1 MTIKFGTD
9 GIRGPVESKITPEVC
24 LRIGHAAG
32 LVLKEMGW
40 ETVLIGKDTRVSGY
54 MLESALQAG
63 FIAAGVNVR
72 LLGPLPTPGVAYLT
86 RSLRNQFG
94 LVISASHNDYLDNGI
109 KLFAGTG
116 EKISK
121 DAEKKIEKLLAG
133 DLQPVKTAELGKAQ
147 RFDESGDR
155 YIEFCKS
162 TVPPDVS
169 FGSLRIVLDCANG
182 ACYKVTP
189 SILRELGAEVIT
201 IGTEPDGY
209 NINHDCGS
217 THPERAQEEVIK
229 HRADFGIAL
238 DGDGDRVVLID
249 RKGNILDGDDI
260 MYILAYAN
268 PNRTGPWSGIIGT
281 ALTNLG
287 FEEGVKK
294 LGYKFKRA
302 DVGDKYV
309 SQMLQKEGWMLGGEP
324 SGHIICRDLVSTGDG
339 TIAAL
344 KVISSL
350 LILEKDPE
358 DILRNYAKMPQTNV
372 NVAVENKDILSDS
385 DIQKKIKEIQS
396 DLTVGRVLVRPSG
409 TESKIRVMIE
419 SDDEITATKYAKDIA
434 ANVEV
439 EEDSGF
445 TRIITPTKPK
455 INPNICLSV
464 TFSFNQKKAI
474 IIVLNAVVAFNI
486 ARILESA
493 PKLPNEKR
501 VKGIALLVIART
513 NECFHVDES
522 NEKYFFLNKI
532 GRKTEDAMNN
542 RI

>member
-1 MTIKFGTD
+1 MKFGTD
-9 GIRGPVESKITPEVC
+9 GFRGPADTVITPEFC
-24 LRIGHAAG
+24 LSLGFHTGSIIKAKGYDS
-32 LVLKEMGW
+32 VI
-40 ETVLIGKDTRVSGY
+40 IGKDTRVSGY

-94 LVISASHNDYLDNGI
+94 LVISASHNNYLDNGI

-133 DLQPVKTAELGKAQ
+133 DLKPVKTAELGKAQ

-169 FGSLRIVLDCANG
+169 FESLRVVLDCANG
-182 ACYKVTP
+182 ACYKVSP
-189 SILRELGAEVIT
+189 SILRELGAEVIP

-209 NINHDCGS
+209 NINHECGS

-229 HRADFGIAL
+229 QRADFGIAL

-268 PNRTGPWSGIIGT
+268 PNRTGPWSGIVGT
-281 ALTNLG
+281 AMSNLG
-287 FEEGVKK
+287 FEEGVRK

-302 DVGDKYV
+302 DVGDKHV
-309 SQMLQKEGWMLGGEP
+309 SQLLQKEGWMLGGEP

-358 DILRNYAKMPQTNV
+358 DILSNYTKMPQVNLNV
-372 NVAVENKDILSDS
+372 EVDNKDILSDS
-385 DIQKKIKEIQS
+385 DIQKKIKEIES

-409 TESKIRVMIE
+409 TESKIRVMVE

-434 ANVEV
+434 IM
-439 EEDSGF
+439 F
-445 TRIITPTKPK
+445 
-455 INPNICLSV
+455 
-464 TFSFNQKKAI
+464 KK
-474 IIVLNAVVAFNI
+474 
-486 ARILESA
+486 
-493 PKLPNEKR
+493 
-501 VKGIALLVIART
+501 
-513 NECFHVDES
+513 
-522 NEKYFFLNKI
+522 
-532 GRKTEDAMNN
+532 
-542 RI
+542 

>member
-1 MTIKFGTD
+1 MIIKFGTD

-24 LRIGHAAG
+24 LKIGHASG
-32 LVLKEMGW
+32 LVLKDMGW

-94 LVISASHNDYLDNGI
+94 LVISASHNNYLDNGI
-109 KLFAGTG
+109 KLFDGNG
-116 EKISK
+116 EKIPK
-121 DAEKKIEKLLAG
+121 DAERKIEKLLVG
-133 DLQPVKTAELGKAQ
+133 DLKPVKTAELGKAQ

-169 FGSLRIVLDCANG
+169 FDSLRIVLDCANG
-182 ACYKVTP
+182 ACYKVSP
-189 SILRELGAEVIT
+189 SIFRELGAEVIS

-209 NINHDCGS
+209 NINYECGS
-217 THPERAQEEVIK
+217 THPEKVQEEVIK
-229 HRADFGIAL
+229 QRADFGIAL

-249 RKGNILDGDDI
+249 RKGSILDGDDI

-281 ALTNLG
+281 AMSNFG
-287 FEEGVKK
+287 FEEAVKK

-302 DVGDKYV
+302 DVGDKHV
-309 SQMLQKEGWMLGGEP
+309 NQMLKKEGWMLGGEP

-358 DILRNYAKMPQTNV
+358 DVLQNYKKMPQININV
-372 NVAVENKDILSDS
+372 DVANKDILSDAE
-385 DIQKKIKEIQS
+385 IQQKIKEIES
-396 DLTVGRVLVRPSG
+396 DLTIGRILVRPSG
-409 TESKIRVMIE
+409 TESKVRVMIE
-419 SDDEITATKYAKDIA
+419 SDDEATATKYAKDI
-434 ANVEV
+434 E
-439 EEDSGF
+439 
-445 TRIITPTKPK
+445 K
-455 INPNICLSV
+455 IL
-464 TFSFNQKKAI
+464 
-474 IIVLNAVVAFNI
+474 
-486 ARILESA
+486 
-493 PKLPNEKR
+493 KR
-501 VKGIALLVIART
+501 
-513 NECFHVDES
+513 
-522 NEKYFFLNKI
+522 
-532 GRKTEDAMNN
+532 
-542 RI
+542 

>member
-32 LVLKEMGW
+32 VILKEMGW
-40 ETVLIGKDTRVSGY
+40 DTVLIGKDTRVSGY

-94 LVISASHNDYLDNGI
+94 LVISASHNNYLDNGI

-121 DAEKKIEKLLAG
+121 EAEKKIENLLAG
-133 DLQPVKTAELGKAQ
+133 DLKPVETAELGKAQ

-162 TVPPDVS
+162 TVPSDVS
-169 FGSLRIVLDCANG
+169 FESLRIVIDCANG
-182 ACYKVTP
+182 ACYKVSP
-189 SILRELGAEVIT
+189 SIFRELGAEVIT

-209 NINHDCGS
+209 NINHECGS
-217 THPERAQEEVIK
+217 TSPERAQEEVIK
-229 HRADFGIAL
+229 QRADYGIAL

-260 MYILAYAN
+260 MYILAFAN
-268 PNRTGPWSGIIGT
+268 PNRTGPWSGIVGT
-281 ALTNLG
+281 SMTNLG
-287 FEEGVKK
+287 FEEAIKK

-309 SQMLQKEGWMLGGEP
+309 SKMLQKEGWMLGGEP

-358 DILRNYAKMPQTNV
+358 DVLSNYKKMPQINI
-372 NVAVENKDILSDS
+372 NIEVENKDIFSDA
-385 DIQKKIKEIQS
+385 DIQKKLKEVES

-409 TESKIRVMIE
+409 TESKIRVMVE
-419 SDDEITATKYAKDIA
+419 SDDEITASKYASDIA
-434 ANVEV
+434 EM
-439 EEDSGF
+439 F
-445 TRIITPTKPK
+445 
-455 INPNICLSV
+455 
-464 TFSFNQKKAI
+464 KK
-474 IIVLNAVVAFNI
+474 
-486 ARILESA
+486 
-493 PKLPNEKR
+493 
-501 VKGIALLVIART
+501 
-513 NECFHVDES
+513 
-522 NEKYFFLNKI
+522 
-532 GRKTEDAMNN
+532 
-542 RI
+542 

>member
-1 MTIKFGTD
+1 MDIKFGTD
-9 GIRGPVESKITPEVC
+9 GIRGPVESEITPEVC

-32 LVLKEMGW
+32 IVLKEMGW

-63 FIAAGVNVR
+63 FIASGVNVR

-94 LVISASHNDYLDNGI
+94 LVISASHNNYLDNGI

-121 DAEKKIEKLLAG
+121 EAEKKIEKLLTG
-133 DLQPVKTAELGKAQ
+133 DLKPVKTVELGKAQ

-169 FGSLRIVLDCANG
+169 FEALRIVLDCANG
-182 ACYKVTP
+182 ACYKVSP
-189 SILRELGAEVIT
+189 SVFRELGAEVIS
-201 IGTEPDGY
+201 IGTQPDGY
-209 NINHDCGS
+209 NINNDCGS
-217 THPERAQEEVIK
+217 TYPERAQKEVIK
-229 HRADFGIAL
+229 HRADFGISL
-238 DGDGDRVVLID
+238 DGDGDRVVMID
-249 RKGNILDGDDI
+249 RQGNILDGDDI

-268 PNRTGPWSGIIGT
+268 PNRTGPWSGIVGT
-281 ALTNLG
+281 SMTNLG
-287 FEEGVKK
+287 FEEGIKK

-309 SQMLQKEGWMLGGEP
+309 NHLLQKEGWMLGGEP

-358 DILRNYAKMPQTNV
+358 EILRNYSKMPQV
-372 NVAVENKDILSDS
+372 NINIDVKNKDILSDTK
-385 DIQKKIKEIQS
+385 IQKTIKEVES

-409 TESKIRVMIE
+409 TEDKIRVMVE
-419 SDDEITATKYAKDIA
+419 SDDKITAKKYADDIA
-434 ANVEV
+434 KM
-439 EEDSGF
+439 F
-445 TRIITPTKPK
+445 TK
-455 INPNICLSV
+455 
-464 TFSFNQKKAI
+464 
-474 IIVLNAVVAFNI
+474 
-486 ARILESA
+486 
-493 PKLPNEKR
+493 
-501 VKGIALLVIART
+501 
-513 NECFHVDES
+513 
-522 NEKYFFLNKI
+522 
-532 GRKTEDAMNN
+532 
-542 RI
+542 

>member
-9 GIRGPVESKITPEVC
+9 GIRGPVESEITPEVC

-32 LVLKEMGW
+32 VVLKEMGW

-94 LVISASHNDYLDNGI
+94 LVISASHNNYLDNGI

-133 DLQPVKTAELGKAQ
+133 DLKPVKTAELGKAQ

-169 FGSLRIVLDCANG
+169 FDSLRVVLDCANG
-182 ACYKVTP
+182 ACYKVSP
-189 SILRELGAEVIT
+189 SILRELGAEVIS

-209 NINHDCGS
+209 NINNECGS
-217 THPERAQEEVIK
+217 TYPERVQEEVIK
-229 HRADFGIAL
+229 QRADFGIAL

-249 RKGNILDGDDI
+249 RQGNILDGDDI

-268 PNRTGPWSGIIGT
+268 PNRTGPWSGIVGT
-281 ALTNLG
+281 AMTNLG

-309 SQMLQKEGWMLGGEP
+309 SQMLKKEGWMLGGEP

-350 LILEKDPE
+350 LILEKNPDE
-358 DILRNYAKMPQTNV
+358 ILRNYTKMPQININV
-372 NVAVENKDILSDS
+372 EVENKDILSDS
-385 DIQKKIKEIQS
+385 DIQKKVKEIES

-409 TESKIRVMIE
+409 TESKIRVMVE

-434 ANVEV
+434 EM
-439 EEDSGF
+439 F
-445 TRIITPTKPK
+445 
-455 INPNICLSV
+455 
-464 TFSFNQKKAI
+464 KK
-474 IIVLNAVVAFNI
+474 
-486 ARILESA
+486 
-493 PKLPNEKR
+493 
-501 VKGIALLVIART
+501 
-513 NECFHVDES
+513 
-522 NEKYFFLNKI
+522 
-532 GRKTEDAMNN
+532 
-542 RI
+542 

>member
-9 GIRGPVESKITPEVC
+9 GIRGPVESEITPEVC

-32 LVLKEMGW
+32 VVLKEMGW

-86 RSLRNQFG
+86 RSLRHQFG

-121 DAEKKIEKLLAG
+121 DAEKKIEKLLEG
-133 DLQPVKTAELGKAQ
+133 DLKPVQTAELGKAR

-162 TVPPDVS
+162 TVPADVS
-169 FGSLRIVLDCANG
+169 FESLRIVLDCANG
-182 ACYKVTP
+182 ACYKVSP
-189 SILRELGAEVIT
+189 SILRELGAEVIS

-209 NINHDCGS
+209 NINQKCGS
-217 THPERAQEEVIK
+217 TYPERAKEEVIK
-229 HRADFGIAL
+229 QRADFGIAL

-268 PNRTGPWSGIIGT
+268 PNRTGQWSGIVGT
-281 ALTNLG
+281 AMTNLG
-287 FEEGVKK
+287 FEEAVKK

-309 SQMLQKEGWMLGGEP
+309 SQMLQKKGWMLGGEP

-358 DILRNYAKMPQTNV
+358 DILRNYTKMPQININV
-372 NVAVENKDILSDS
+372 EVKNKDVLSDS
-385 DIQKKIKEIQS
+385 DIQKKIKEIES

-409 TESKIRVMIE
+409 TESKIRVMVE

-434 ANVEV
+434 TM
-439 EEDSGF
+439 F
-445 TRIITPTKPK
+445 
-455 INPNICLSV
+455 
-464 TFSFNQKKAI
+464 KK
-474 IIVLNAVVAFNI
+474 
-486 ARILESA
+486 
-493 PKLPNEKR
+493 
-501 VKGIALLVIART
+501 
-513 NECFHVDES
+513 
-522 NEKYFFLNKI
+522 
-532 GRKTEDAMNN
+532 
-542 RI
+542 

>member
-32 LVLKEMGW
+32 AVLKDMGW

-94 LVISASHNDYLDNGI
+94 LVISASHNNYLDNGI

-121 DAEKKIEKLLAG
+121 DAEKKIEKLLSG
-133 DLQPVKTAELGKAQ
+133 DLKPVKTAELGKAQ

-169 FGSLRIVLDCANG
+169 FESLRIVLDCANG
-182 ACYKVTP
+182 ACYKVSP
-189 SILRELGAEVIT
+189 SILRELGAEVIS

-209 NINHDCGS
+209 NINHECGS
-217 THPERAQEEVIK
+217 THPERVQEEVIK
-229 HRADFGIAL
+229 QRADFGIAL

-268 PNRTGPWSGIIGT
+268 PNRTGPWSGIVGT
-281 ALTNLG
+281 AMTNLG

-350 LILEKDPE
+350 LILEKDPK
-358 DILRNYAKMPQTNV
+358 DVLHNYSKMPQININV
-372 NVAVENKDILSDS
+372 DVENKDILSDS
-385 DIQKKIKEIQS
+385 EIQKKLKEVES

-409 TESKIRVMIE
+409 TESMIRIMVE
-419 SDDEITATKYAKDIA
+419 SDDEITAKKYAKDIA
-434 ANVEV
+434 QM
-439 EEDSGF
+439 F
-445 TRIITPTKPK
+445 
-455 INPNICLSV
+455 
-464 TFSFNQKKAI
+464 KK
-474 IIVLNAVVAFNI
+474 
-486 ARILESA
+486 
-493 PKLPNEKR
+493 
-501 VKGIALLVIART
+501 
-513 NECFHVDES
+513 
-522 NEKYFFLNKI
+522 
-532 GRKTEDAMNN
+532 
-542 RI
+542 

>member
-63 FIAAGVNVR
+63 FIASGVNVR

-209 NINHDCGS
+209 NINYDCGS

-268 PNRTGPWSGIIGT
+268 PNRTGPWSGIVGT

-358 DILRNYAKMPQTNV
+358 DILRNYAKIPQTNV
-372 NVAVENKDILSDS
+372 NVAVKNKDILSDS

-434 ANVEV
+434 AM
-439 EEDSGF
+439 F
-445 TRIITPTKPK
+445 
-455 INPNICLSV
+455 
-464 TFSFNQKKAI
+464 KK
-474 IIVLNAVVAFNI
+474 
-486 ARILESA
+486 
-493 PKLPNEKR
+493 
-501 VKGIALLVIART
+501 
-513 NECFHVDES
+513 
-522 NEKYFFLNKI
+522 
-532 GRKTEDAMNN
+532 
-542 RI
+542 

>member
-1 MTIKFGTD
+1 MSIKFGTD

-32 LVLKEMGW
+32 IVLKEMGW
-40 ETVLIGKDTRVSGY
+40 GTVLIGKDTRVSGY

-94 LVISASHNDYLDNGI
+94 LVISASHNNYLDNGI
-109 KLFAGTG
+109 KLFTGNG

-121 DAEKKIEKLLAG
+121 DTENKIEKLLAG
-133 DLQPVKTAELGKAQ
+133 DLKPVKTAELGKAR

-162 TVPPDVS
+162 TVPSDVS
-169 FGSLRIVLDCANG
+169 FEALRVVIDCANG

-189 SILRELGAEVIT
+189 EIFRELGAEVIT
-201 IGTEPDGY
+201 IGTEPDGF
-209 NINHDCGS
+209 NINQECGS
-217 THPERAQEEVIK
+217 THPERVKEEVIK
-229 HRADFGIAL
+229 QRADYGIAL
-238 DGDGDRVVLID
+238 DGDGDRVVLVD

-281 ALTNLG
+281 LMTNLG
-287 FEEGVKK
+287 FEEGIKK

-302 DVGDKYV
+302 DVGDKHV
-309 SQMLQKEGWMLGGEP
+309 SQMLQKEGWLLGGES

-358 DILRNYAKMPQTNV
+358 EILRNYTKKPQIMINV
-372 NVAVENKDILSDS
+372 EVDNKDILSDS
-385 DIQKKIKEIQS
+385 DIQKKIKEIES

-409 TESKIRVMIE
+409 TESKIRVMVE
-419 SDDEITATKYAKDIA
+419 SDDEISSAKYAKDIA
-434 ANVEV
+434 KML
-439 EEDSGF
+439 G
-445 TRIITPTKPK
+445 
-455 INPNICLSV
+455 
-464 TFSFNQKKAI
+464 
-474 IIVLNAVVAFNI
+474 
-486 ARILESA
+486 
-493 PKLPNEKR
+493 
-501 VKGIALLVIART
+501 
-513 NECFHVDES
+513 
-522 NEKYFFLNKI
+522 
-532 GRKTEDAMNN
+532 
-542 RI
+542 

>member
-1 MTIKFGTD
+1 MKQATQ
-9 GIRGPVESKITPEVC
+9 ITPEVC

-32 LVLKEMGW
+32 IVLKDMGW

-63 FIAAGVNVR
+63 FIASGVNVR

-121 DAEKKIEKLLAG
+121 DAEKKIEKLLEG
-133 DLQPVKTAELGKAQ
+133 DLKPVPTAELGKAR

-162 TVPPDVS
+162 TVPADVS
-169 FGSLRIVLDCANG
+169 FDSLRIVLDCANG
-182 ACYKVTP
+182 ACYKVSP
-189 SILRELGAEVIT
+189 SVLRELGAEVIC
-201 IGTEPDGY
+201 IGTDPDGY
-209 NINHDCGS
+209 NINHQCGS
-217 THPERAQEEVIK
+217 THPERAQDEVIK
-229 HRADFGIAL
+229 QRADFGIAL

-249 RKGNILDGDDI
+249 KEGNILDGDDI
-260 MYILAYAN
+260 MYILAFAN
-268 PNRTGPWSGIIGT
+268 PNRTGPWSGIVGT
-281 ALTNLG
+281 VMTNLG

-339 TIAAL
+339 TIAAI

-350 LILEKDPE
+350 LILEKDPSE
-358 DILRNYAKMPQTNV
+358 ILRNYTKMPQINISV
-372 NVAVENKDILSDS
+372 RVANKDILSDS
-385 DIQKKIKEIQS
+385 QIQQKIKEIES
-396 DLTVGRVLVRPSG
+396 DLTVGRVLVRASG
-409 TESKIRVMIE
+409 TENKIRVMVE
-419 SDDEITATKYAKDIA
+419 SDDAATASKYAKDIA
-434 ANVEV
+434 QM
-439 EEDSGF
+439 F
-445 TRIITPTKPK
+445 TK
-455 INPNICLSV
+455 
-464 TFSFNQKKAI
+464 
-474 IIVLNAVVAFNI
+474 
-486 ARILESA
+486 
-493 PKLPNEKR
+493 
-501 VKGIALLVIART
+501 
-513 NECFHVDES
+513 
-522 NEKYFFLNKI
+522 
-532 GRKTEDAMNN
+532 
-542 RI
+542 

>member
-358 DILRNYAKMPQTNV
+358 DILRNYAKIPQTNV

-385 DIQKKIKEIQS
+385 DVQKKIKEIQS

-434 ANVEV
+434 AM
-439 EEDSGF
+439 F
-445 TRIITPTKPK
+445 
-455 INPNICLSV
+455 
-464 TFSFNQKKAI
+464 KK
-474 IIVLNAVVAFNI
+474 
-486 ARILESA
+486 
-493 PKLPNEKR
+493 
-501 VKGIALLVIART
+501 
-513 NECFHVDES
+513 
-522 NEKYFFLNKI
+522 
-532 GRKTEDAMNN
+532 
-542 RI
+542 

>member
-1 MTIKFGTD
+1 MSIKFGTD

-32 LVLKEMGW
+32 IVLKEMGW
-40 ETVLIGKDTRVSGY
+40 GTVLIGKDTRVSGY

-94 LVISASHNDYLDNGI
+94 LVISASHNNYLDNGI
-109 KLFAGTG
+109 KLFTGNG

-121 DAEKKIEKLLAG
+121 DTENKIEKLLAG
-133 DLQPVKTAELGKAQ
+133 DLKPVKTAELGKAR

-162 TVPPDVS
+162 TVPSDVS
-169 FGSLRIVLDCANG
+169 FEALRVVIDCANG

-189 SILRELGAEVIT
+189 EIFRELGAEVIT
-201 IGTEPDGY
+201 IGTEPDGF
-209 NINHDCGS
+209 NINQECGS
-217 THPERAQEEVIK
+217 THPERIKKEVIK
-229 HRADFGIAL
+229 QRADYGIAL

-281 ALTNLG
+281 LMTNLG
-287 FEEGVKK
+287 FEEGIKK

-309 SQMLQKEGWMLGGEP
+309 SQMLKKEGWMLGGES

-358 DILRNYAKMPQTNV
+358 EILRNYTKKPQIMINV
-372 NVAVENKDILSDS
+372 EVDNKDILSDS
-385 DIQKKIKEIQS
+385 DIQKKIKEIES

-409 TESKIRVMIE
+409 TESKIRVMVE
-419 SDDEITATKYAKDIA
+419 SDDEISSAKYAKDIA
-434 ANVEV
+434 KML
-439 EEDSGF
+439 G
-445 TRIITPTKPK
+445 
-455 INPNICLSV
+455 
-464 TFSFNQKKAI
+464 
-474 IIVLNAVVAFNI
+474 
-486 ARILESA
+486 
-493 PKLPNEKR
+493 
-501 VKGIALLVIART
+501 
-513 NECFHVDES
+513 
-522 NEKYFFLNKI
+522 
-532 GRKTEDAMNN
+532 
-542 RI
+542 

>member
-1 MTIKFGTD
+1 MSIKFGTD
-9 GIRGPVESKITPEVC
+9 GIRGPVESEITPEVC

-32 LVLKEMGW
+32 IVLKDMGW
-40 ETVLIGKDTRVSGY
+40 DTVLIGKDTRVSGY

-63 FIAAGVNVR
+63 FIASGVNVR

-94 LVISASHNDYLDNGI
+94 LVISASHNDYQDNGI

-121 DAEKKIEKLLAG
+121 EVEKRIEKLLEG
-133 DLQPVKTAELGKAQ
+133 ELKPVPTADLGKAR

-169 FGSLRIVLDCANG
+169 FESLRIVLDCANG
-182 ACYKVTP
+182 ACYKVSP
-189 SILRELGAEVIT
+189 SVLRELGAEVIS
-201 IGTEPDGY
+201 IGTDPDGY
-209 NINHDCGS
+209 NINRECGS
-217 THPERAQEEVIK
+217 THPEMVKEEVIRQ
-229 HRADFGIAL
+229 RADFGIAL

-268 PNRTGPWSGIIGT
+268 PNRTGPWSGIVGT
-281 ALTNLG
+281 LMTNLG

-309 SQMLQKEGWMLGGEP
+309 SQVLQKEGWMLGGEP

-358 DILRNYAKMPQTNV
+358 EILRNYAKMPQININV
-372 NVAVENKDILSDS
+372 VVPNKDILSDAS
-385 DIQKKIKEIQS
+385 IQRKIKEIES

-409 TESKIRVMIE
+409 TENKIRVMVE
-419 SDDEITATKYAKDIA
+419 SDDEKTATKYAKDIA
-434 ANVEV
+434 TM
-439 EEDSGF
+439 F
-445 TRIITPTKPK
+445 
-455 INPNICLSV
+455 
-464 TFSFNQKKAI
+464 KK
-474 IIVLNAVVAFNI
+474 
-486 ARILESA
+486 
-493 PKLPNEKR
+493 
-501 VKGIALLVIART
+501 
-513 NECFHVDES
+513 
-522 NEKYFFLNKI
+522 
-532 GRKTEDAMNN
+532 MQ
-542 RI
+542 